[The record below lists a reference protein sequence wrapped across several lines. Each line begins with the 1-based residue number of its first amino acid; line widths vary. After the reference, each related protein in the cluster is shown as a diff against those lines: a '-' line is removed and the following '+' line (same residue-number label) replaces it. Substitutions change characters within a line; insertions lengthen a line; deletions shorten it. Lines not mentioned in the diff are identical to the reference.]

1 MQTELFEKYE
11 VDDQVMSVT
20 QLTRQVRKSLEKKFA
35 MVWIRGEIS
44 NLRVHSSGHRY
55 FSLKDDSAQI
65 KGVLFRGDAN
75 GLSYLPNEGDECL
88 IFGDVTVYEQRGEYQ
103 IRVKH
108 VLKDGQGNLR
118 VQFENLKQKL
128 FHEGLFDEEKKQVLP
143 RFANNIGIVTSL
155 EGAALQDFLSILKRR
170 EWKGNIFVF
179 GSSVQ
184 GRQAPEEL
192 IRALTKSR
200 EFPDIELIVVARGG
214 GSIEDLW
221 SFNDEKFVRS
231 VFECPVPIISAIGH
245 QTDFVLTDFVA
256 DFRAETPSAAAEWIS
271 SQFLMLNEKFHV
283 LETKM
288 IEVPLRIL
296 FQKKER
302 LELKGARL
310 SSTSPILQ
318 IERHQQHMDDL
329 EIRAK
334 STLKHELARKSD
346 RLESLEK
353 RLLGCSL
360 KSTLNKGFA
369 YFKDK
374 GGKILNSSQSL
385 KAGEKVS
392 ATFMD
397 GTSNLRVES

>member
-1 MQTELFEKYE
+1 
-11 VDDQVMSVT
+11 
-20 QLTRQVRKSLEKKFA
+20 
-35 MVWIRGEIS
+35 
-44 NLRVHSSGHRY
+44 
-55 FSLKDDSAQI
+55 
-65 KGVLFRGDAN
+65 
-75 GLSYLPNEGDECL
+75 
-88 IFGDVTVYEQRGEYQ
+88 
-103 IRVKH
+103 
-108 VLKDGQGNLR
+108 
-118 VQFENLKQKL
+118 
-128 FHEGLFDEEKKQVLP
+128 
-143 RFANNIGIVTSL
+143 
-155 EGAALQDFLSILKRR
+155 
-170 EWKGNIFVF
+170 
-179 GSSVQ
+179 
-184 GRQAPEEL
+184 
-192 IRALTKSR
+192 
-200 EFPDIELIVVARGG
+200 
-214 GSIEDLW
+214 
-221 SFNDEKFVRS
+221 
-231 VFECPVPIISAIGH
+231 
-245 QTDFVLTDFVA
+245 
-256 DFRAETPSAAAEWIS
+256 
-271 SQFLMLNEKFHV
+271 MLNEKFHV